1 MSTLGGLL
9 FLQFDEA
16 EVERGDDVEE
26 KDEKFDF
33 WPVSLAESPQSEEV
47 VVHLESKPGPFHLS
61 GLALVLVEIFEGLG
75 LVGSDVVEL
84 GPVVQNFLDV
94 AGVMH
99 LAGLRA
105 GGASELAVFVGKA
118 ALVPSELVDV
128 QLVSELLE
136 SQ

>member
-26 KDEKFDF
+26 KDEKLDF

-47 VVHLESKPGPFHLS
+47 VVDLESKPGPFHLS

-99 LAGLRA
+99 LAGFRA

-118 ALVPSELVDV
+118 ALVHSELVDV